1 MNFYESKL
9 SMAQCANSSLMSVT
23 DHACIL
29 TMDTVVCSPAITC
42 TVKQWSLFSTAPDVI
57 HPDRVRSL
65 AISRAAW
72 CRGRTGETKLTA
84 NYMSV
89 IDIPVI
95 ITDCAPSAVVI
106 NFNSAIINTAIRQT
120 NVSRTIRTLQTGISA
135 VCTVIV
141 SPSTVSA
148 IVDMWFATWA
158 GYVIYPYGTRAL
170 TVIGA
175 APSVSG

>member
-1 MNFYESKL
+1 MATIFYSPP
-9 SMAQCANSSLMSVT
+9 SMCAL
-23 DHACIL
+23 
-29 TMDTVVCSPAITC
+29 
-42 TVKQWSLFSTAPDVI
+42 KQWSLCSTAMDII

-65 AISRAAW
+65 AISCLMR
-72 CRGRTGETKLTA
+72 CRGRTGETKLSA
-84 NYMSV
+84 NHISV

-95 ITDCAPSAVVI
+95 ITDCAPLAVVI
-106 NFNSAIINTAIRQT
+106 NFNSAIINTAIHQT
-120 NVSRTIRTLQTGISA
+120 NVSRTLHTGISA

-158 GYVIYPYGTRAL
+158 GHVIYPYGTRAL

>member
-1 MNFYESKL
+1 
-9 SMAQCANSSLMSVT
+9 MA
-23 DHACIL
+23 
-29 TMDTVVCSPAITC
+29 TVVFSQASMC
-42 TVKQWSLFSTAPDVI
+42 TVKQWSLCSTAPDVI
-57 HPDRVRSL
+57 HPDRVRSSP
-65 AISRAAW
+65 ICRAAW
-72 CRGRTGETKLTA
+72 CRGRTGETKLSA
-84 NYMSV
+84 NHISV
-89 IDIPVI
+89 IDIPAI

-106 NFNSAIINTAIRQT
+106 NFNSAIISTAIHQT
-120 NVSRTIRTLQTGISA
+120 NFSRTLHTGISA

-158 GYVIYPYGTRAL
+158 GHVIYPYGTRAL

>member
-1 MNFYESKL
+1 
-9 SMAQCANSSLMSVT
+9 MA
-23 DHACIL
+23 
-29 TMDTVVCSPAITC
+29 TVAVSSPARMYA
-42 TVKQWSLFSTAPDVI
+42 VKQWSLCSTAPDVI
-57 HPDRVRSL
+57 HPDSARSL
-65 AISRAAW
+65 TIPCTMR
-72 CRGRTGETKLTA
+72 CRRRTGETKLTA
-84 NYMSV
+84 NHISV

-95 ITDCAPSAVVI
+95 ITHCAPLTVVI

-158 GYVIYPYGTRAL
+158 GHVIYPYGTRAL